1 MYQVCRGCF
10 SANLTYSTG
19 ATNESGRS
27 HPREHRGREG
37 ADRRHEGR
45 GRGQGVGRRRR
56 HREGSGPR
64 DRGQGVRRQ
73 ARPVEQEEG
82 RDARTIKERFGGYL
96 GVEDK
101 AVRKARIAQVQQ
113 IVDHFGVGKASELDE
128 ANWQE
133 ALDFLTAFEN
143 GEEPDFGDGDGEGDG
158 DESLV

>member
-1 MYQVCRGCF
+1 MSLEEAIRENTEAVKALTAAMKGGAGAKA
-10 SANLTYSTG
+10 SAADAAIEKEAARATG
-19 ATNESGRS
+19 AKASGGEPAAS
-27 HPREHRGREG
+27 SKKK
-37 ADRRHEGR
+37 AVTLD
-45 GRGQGVGRRRR
+45 
-56 HREGSGPR
+56 
-64 DRGQGVRRQ
+64 
-73 ARPVEQEEG
+73 
-82 RDARTIKERFGGYL
+82 TIKERFGGYL

-143 GEEPDFGDGDGEGDG
+143 GEEPDFGDGEGEGDG

>member
-1 MYQVCRGCF
+1 MSLEEALAENTAAVKALTAALKGGKVTAG
-10 SANLTYSTG
+10 SAADAAIEKEAARAAG
-19 ATNESGRS
+19 AKAGGKPAAAKAKKVTL
-27 HPREHRGREG
+27 
-37 ADRRHEGR
+37 D
-45 GRGQGVGRRRR
+45 
-56 HREGSGPR
+56 
-64 DRGQGVRRQ
+64 
-73 ARPVEQEEG
+73 
-82 RDARTIKERFGGYL
+82 TIKERFGGYL